1 MNQIKDVYNNIATEF
16 DRSRFRIWP
25 CVYNFLDKIRDGSS
39 MLDIG
44 CGNGKNM
51 TVKPT
56 LNFKGIDLSEQLV
69 NICKKKGLDVIE
81 ANMTSIPFSDC
92 SFDGFISV
100 ASYHHLDNDQ
110 DRQKALDEMFR
121 ILKSGGKGLIV
132 VWAMEQPS
140 DSNFNFTKSDELV
153 KWKNNVTKEIF
164 YRYYHIYREN
174 ELENEIKKLE
184 PRFKINLVGW
194 EKGNWWIQ
202 IEKPE
207 LN

>member
-16 DRSRFRIWP
+16 DKSRFRIWP
-25 CVYNFLDKIRDGSS
+25 CVYNFLDKIRDGSY

-51 TVKPT
+51 TVKST
-56 LNFKGIDLSEQLV
+56 LNFKGIDLSDHLV

-110 DRQKALDEMFR
+110 DRQTALSEMFR

-207 LN
+207 LY

>member
-1 MNQIKDVYNNIATEF
+1 MLMNQIKQVYNNIATEF

-25 CVYNFLDKIRDGSS
+25 CVYNFLSQIRKDSV

-51 TVKPT
+51 TVIPELK
-56 LNFKGIDLSEQLV
+56 FKGIDISDQLV
-69 NICKKKGLDVIE
+69 NICKNKGLDVIE

-100 ASYHHLDNDQ
+100 ACYHHLDNDQ
-110 DRQKALDEMFR
+110 DRQKALNEMFR
-121 ILKSGGKGLIV
+121 ILKSGGRGLIV

-153 KWKNNVTKEIF
+153 RWKNNITKEIF

-174 ELENEIKKLE
+174 ELENEITRLE
-184 PRFKINLVGW
+184 PKFKIINKGW
-194 EKGNWWIQ
+194 
-202 IEKPE
+202 
-207 LN
+207 